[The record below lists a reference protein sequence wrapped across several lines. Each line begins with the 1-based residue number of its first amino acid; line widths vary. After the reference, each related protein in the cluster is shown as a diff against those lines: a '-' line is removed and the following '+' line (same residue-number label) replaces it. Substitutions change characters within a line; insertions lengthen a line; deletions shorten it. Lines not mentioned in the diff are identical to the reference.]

1 MRRRDLLENVR
12 NLLGAG
18 AAAAIV
24 PVVPKSAAKNGL
36 PRLEGQRVHWVSPD
50 RRHIEAVLIHRYQ
63 DGSADLLIEER
74 PAEGGVHFLQTHPKV
89 RHVPNTPDLW
99 GKGIAG
105 GAPAYTWHE
114 PEPYAAIRPA
124 KPYAQWWLK
133 RKEPATPGELFAPKP
148 DAGFPGGFTEGPE
161 AWDPPKMTITLA
173 KDGVIVNST
182 RPDPDDEKVR

>member
-24 PVVPKSAAKNGL
+24 PALPKSEAKNDL

-50 RRHIEAVLIHRYQ
+50 GRHIEAVLIHRYK
-63 DGSADLLIEER
+63 DGRADLLIEER
-74 PAEGGVHFLQTHPKV
+74 PAEGLVHFLQTHPRV
-89 RHVPNTPDLW
+89 RHCANTPDLW

-133 RKEPATPGELFAPKP
+133 RRDPATPGELFAPKP
-148 DAGFPGGFTEGPE
+148 DEAGGVRADLHEEDLPV
-161 AWDPPKMTITLA
+161 MRITRA
-173 KDGVIVNST
+173 RDGVLVNSA
-182 RPDPDDEKVR
+182 RFDPDDGKVG